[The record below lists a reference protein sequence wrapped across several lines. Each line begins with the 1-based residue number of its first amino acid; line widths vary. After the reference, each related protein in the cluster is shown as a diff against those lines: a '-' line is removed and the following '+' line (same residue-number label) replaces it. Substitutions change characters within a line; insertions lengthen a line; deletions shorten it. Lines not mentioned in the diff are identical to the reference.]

1 MNAMSPHHPIAG
13 VLVPLFALRGSSD
26 LGVGDVRALREF
38 IDWCARTGF
47 GLVNLLPLNEPGLDP
62 SPYNPIS
69 VMAIDPLSISVH
81 PDDLEDVSREMFA
94 AAMQEVS
101 AQGLTSGPVRYHA
114 VRKVKARL
122 LHSAFRRFADA
133 HFARG
138 TERAATF
145 SQFIGDEADW
155 LRPYAVFRA
164 LMHRNGH
171 ERWPEW
177 PSENRNPA
185 AVEEWLA
192 QLTPEEREK
201 FEEQIR
207 EASYLQWIAQAQ
219 WLATHAHAR
228 HRGVALMGDIPLG
241 VSFYSA
247 EVFAKPHL
255 FQLDWSCG
263 APPDSMSVGAPQEI
277 APADAFR
284 ARWGQNWGFPLYHW
298 KAMRDEGMHWW
309 RRRVARLHAL
319 VDAFRIDHILGF
331 YRVYAFP
338 WRPEQN
344 DEFVSL
350 DENSVRARTGG
361 RLPRFLPRD
370 DDSAEARAANKH
382 DGEALLRPLVEE
394 AGAGTL
400 IGEDLGCVPDY
411 VRPSLTAM
419 EIAGYK
425 VPSWEMRDDGTLI
438 PGDEYPPLSV
448 AMYVTHDHPPLR
460 AQWREWA
467 DTIRHA
473 RKRHAHPD
481 DRIASARKQMRQL
494 WKFAGLPDD
503 ESPSLR
509 FTARLHR
516 ALVEALLRSRSRLA
530 IFMIT
535 DLFAREE
542 RFNVPGAMGEENWTQ
557 RMHVPIAALDQ
568 QPQMRWL
575 KSLLRK
581 TGRSPSPAPP
591 RPSELVS
598 TTD

>member
-1 MNAMSPHHPIAG
+1 MNHVSTELPRAG

-38 IDWCARTGF
+38 IDWCARIGF

-69 VMAIDPLSISVH
+69 VMAIDPLSISLD
-81 PDDLEDVSREMFA
+81 PDDLADISGERFA
-94 AAMQEVS
+94 D
-101 AQGLTSGPVRYHA
+101 AQRAVVANDLTHGPVRYAA
-114 VRKVKARL
+114 VRKIKSEL
-122 LHSAFRRFADA
+122 LRSAFARFKKQHLEAQT
-133 HFARG
+133 AR
-138 TERAATF
+138 ATAF
-145 SQFIGDEADW
+145 TQFTRDEAEW

-164 LMHRNGH
+164 LMHRHGH

-177 PSENRNPA
+177 PAETRTLA
-185 AVEEWLA
+185 RAERWLA
-192 QLTPEEREK
+192 ELSPDERRTLD
-201 FEEQIR
+201 EQIE
-207 EASYLQWIAQAQ
+207 EASYVQWIAQTQ
-219 WLATHAHAR
+219 WRDVHAHAR

-241 VSFYSA
+241 VNFYSA
-247 EVFAKPHL
+247 EVFATPHL
-255 FQLDWSCG
+255 FRLDWSCG
-263 APPDSMSVGAPQEI
+263 APPDSMSVAAPQEI

-284 ARWGQNWGFPLYHW
+284 ARWGQNWGFPLYDW
-298 KAMRDEGMHWW
+298 DVMRKEGMHWW
-309 RRRVARLHAL
+309 RRRVARLREF

-338 WRPEQN
+338 WRPERN
-344 DEFVSL
+344 GEFLSLSEDEI
-350 DENSVRARTGG
+350 RARTGG
-361 RLPRFLPRD
+361 RLPAFLPRD
-370 DDSAEARAANKH
+370 DDSAEARAANQA

-394 AGAGTL
+394 AGAGAL

-419 EIAGYK
+419 GIAGYK
-425 VPSWEMRDDGTLI
+425 VPSWEIRDDGTLI
-438 PGDEYPPLSV
+438 PGSEYEPLSV

-467 DTIRHA
+467 AAVRSAGRRGASADA
-473 RKRHAHPD
+473 D
-481 DRIASARKQMRQL
+481 DRAVASARKQMRQL

-509 FTARLHR
+509 FTVRLHR
-516 ALVEALLRSRSRLA
+516 ALIEALLRSRAWLT

-542 RFNVPGAMGEENWTQ
+542 RFNVPGATGEENWTQ
-557 RMHVPIAALDQ
+557 RMHVSIAALDEE
-568 QPQMRWL
+568 PQTRWL

-581 TGRSPSPAPP
+581 TKRAAAVGG
-591 RPSELVS
+591 
-598 TTD
+598 